1 LKVAKKAIKDGL
13 KKVANHVDNKATK
26 AIAKTVKRSAVRHI
40 VVAVHK
46 VAAVH
51 KKKASA
57 TLQKLRVVGEK
68 VSKQITKEALHAHK
82 SRAVAAKEGAEA
94 GAAAVTFA
102 GILIKKKLVV
112 KVGVK

>member
-1 LKVAKKAIKDGL
+1 MKVAKKAIKDGL

-26 AIAKTVKRSAVRHI
+26 AIAKTVKRSAVRHV
-40 VVAVHK
+40 VVAAHK
-46 VAAVH
+46 VAEVH

-68 VSKQITKEALHAHK
+68 VSKQITKEELHAHK
-82 SRAVAAKEGAEA
+82 SRAIAAKEGAEA

-102 GILIKKKLVV
+102 GGLIKKKLVV